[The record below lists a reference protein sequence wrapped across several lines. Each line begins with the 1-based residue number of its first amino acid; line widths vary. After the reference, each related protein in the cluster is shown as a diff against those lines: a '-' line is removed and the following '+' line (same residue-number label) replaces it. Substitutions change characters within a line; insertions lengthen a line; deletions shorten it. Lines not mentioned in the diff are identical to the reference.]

1 MLRESNKMTSEKETP
16 WIEKYRP
23 EKFRDI
29 KGQDQAVEKVKSF
42 LKYFG
47 GIKRKAI
54 LLYGPPGTGKTTIA
68 SVAAK
73 ESDAEIFEIN
83 ASDLRNKDKIRSVL
97 KPAVEQKS
105 LKRDKKII
113 LVDEVDGISETD
125 RGGLSELMLLVEE
138 TTFPMI
144 ITANDVWNKKLSDL
158 RKKCELVQLKE
169 LDYKIVREVI
179 LEICKKE
186 KITIDETILTSISV
200 KAKGDVR
207 AAINDVQTIS
217 KVENPESIIFDER
230 NKEITI
236 FEVLKRVLKD
246 KPTNETFKLFD
257 SLNMSIDDIILW
269 FEENIPE
276 DYQGEELVRAYDLLS
291 KVDVFRGRIHKQQY
305 WRFLIYENLLMS
317 YGIASAKKK
326 PKTKFT
332 TYKRPTRI
340 LKIWINNQKIQ
351 KKKSIAKKYAEL
363 VHVGEKRALNEFA
376 IIGPIIAKNQAIQK
390 ELRLSQEEISYVEE
404 FVERDKQIENI
415 EYLEN

>member
-1 MLRESNKMTSEKETP
+1 MTEQKEIP

-23 EKFRDI
+23 EKFSDV

-68 SVAAK
+68 SVIAR
-73 ESDAEIFEIN
+73 ENDAEIFEIN

-144 ITANDVWNKKLSDL
+144 ITANDVWNKKLSEL
-158 RKKCELVQLKE
+158 RKKCELIQLKE

-179 LEICKKE
+179 SEVCKKE
-186 KITIDETILTSISV
+186 KITVDETILTSISV
-200 KAKGDVR
+200 KSKGDIR
-207 AAINDVQTIS
+207 AAINDLQTIS

-230 NKEITI
+230 NKETTI
-236 FEVLKRVLKD
+236 FEVLKRILKD

-257 SLNMSIDDIILW
+257 SLNMGIDEIILW

-332 TYKRPTRI
+332 SYKRPTRI
-340 LKIWINNQKIQ
+340 LKIWLNNQKTA
-351 KKKSIAKKYAEL
+351 KKKTICQKYAQY
-363 VHVGEKRALNEFA
+363 VHVGEKRALSEF
-376 IIGPIIAKNQAIQK
+376 PIIKQIINSNQGIAK
-390 ELRLSQEEISYVEE
+390 ELKLNEEEL
-404 FVERDKQIENI
+404 
-415 EYLEN
+415 EYLRG